1 MDMNINESLK
11 KGFTLVLSFVAAFFL
26 LAGCG
31 MKVSKTALKVIV
43 SSSSKVKTATYYADS
58 CENRIGV
65 PYVEGGAPGQVVD
78 IYYADKEV
86 RKDAVL
92 IVIHGGFYVGGDR
105 RNSRPVASV
114 FLKEGF
120 DVVLLEYR
128 LNDGKLDVGDELG
141 DCAAALDFLTLHA
154 RELGLNPDRMF
165 LTGDSAGGHL
175 ALYMAEGSEDRTLPI
190 HPRFFVTRGTLLN
203 CPAYDYASFSNPE
216 GFTASALEW
225 FIGPRYQDHD
235 WLVSVSPRTF
245 LGSYTGPLFLS
256 TCTRDF
262 IRSQSLTLKA
272 DCDALGRP
280 VEFVDIESDDRAVG
294 HVHNVVNPN
303 LPESRLVNDRMIAFI
318 NRLLNE

>member
-1 MDMNINESLK
+1 MKSKRI
-11 KGFTLVLSFVAAFFL
+11 LSFVAVLAL

-31 MKVSKTALKVIV
+31 MKVNKTALKVIV
-43 SSSSKVKTATYYADS
+43 SASTKVKTSACYADS

-65 PYVEGGAPGQVVD
+65 AYVEGGAAGQVVD
-78 IYYADKEV
+78 IYYADQAI

-105 RNSRPVASV
+105 RNSRPLASA
-114 FLKEGF
+114 FLKDGF

-128 LNDGKLDVGDELG
+128 LNNGKLDVGDELS
-141 DCAAALDFLTLHA
+141 DCAAALDYLSVHA
-154 RELGLNPDRMF
+154 DELGLNRDRMF

-190 HPRFFVTRGTLLN
+190 HTNHFVTRGTLLN

-216 GFTASALEW
+216 GFTVGALEW
-225 FIGPRYQDHD
+225 FIGPRYQDKD

-245 LGSYTGPLFLS
+245 LGRYTGPLFLS

-280 VEFVDIESDDRAVG
+280 VDFVDIESDDRAVG
-294 HVHNVVNPN
+294 HVHNVVSPN
-303 LPESRLVNDRMIAFI
+303 LPESRLVNERMIAFM
-318 NRLLNE
+318 NGVLNE

>member
-1 MDMNINESLK
+1 MSINKSLK
-11 KGFTLVLSFVAAFFL
+11 IVSILVLSLAL

-31 MKVSKTALKVIV
+31 MKVNKTALKMIV
-43 SSSSKVKTATYYADS
+43 SASSKVNKASFYADS

-65 PYVEGGAPGQVVD
+65 AYVEGGAPGQVVD
-78 IYYADKEV
+78 IYYADQAV

-105 RNSRPVASV
+105 RNSRPLASV

-128 LNDGKLDVGDELG
+128 LNDGQLDVADDLS
-141 DCAAALDFLTLHA
+141 DCAAALDYLTVHA
-154 RELGLNPDRMF
+154 EELGLNRDRMF

-190 HPRFFVTRGTLLN
+190 HPSFFVTRGALLN

-216 GFTASALEW
+216 GFTASALAW
-225 FIGPRYQDHD
+225 FIGPRYQDQD

-245 LGSYTGPLFLS
+245 LSRYTGPLFLS

-280 VEFVDIESDDRAVG
+280 VDFVDIASNDRAVG
-294 HVHNVVNPN
+294 HVHNVISPN
-303 LPESRLVNDRMIAFI
+303 LPESRQVNERMIAFMVG
-318 NRLLNE
+318 LLTE